1 MREEKRIER
10 ILEKLKT
17 LWKLVPD
24 ERLGQVFENYL
35 LSNKNRGDATSVEL
49 FFTEDNIY
57 EEKLD
62 KIIKYYKKKEMKK
75 DGHSKNKKR

>member
-1 MREEKRIER
+1 MRDEKRIER
-10 ILEKLKT
+10 ILDKLKT
-17 LWKLVPD
+17 LWELVPD

-35 LSNKNRGDATSVEL
+35 LTNKNRGDATSQEL

-62 KIIKYYKKKEMKK
+62 KFIKFYKKREMKF